1 MEVFTFY
8 SQTVGTI
15 AAQEMQ
21 RIAPQAVFNHQESP
35 HGTYFQFR
43 WTDMAME
50 CSLMPRSFIKEHM
63 LQLAGDVRSADGG
76 RHEERTARLVDRLL
90 RTRLVMTV
98 QVEPARD
105 DEGRANI
112 TLAKLAVGLD
122 AVVLTAGVLFD
133 KRFKLLMAPDGSFD
147 PAAELSINE
156 LVSTSMEAE
165 ARKARSIARLQ
176 SEGVPFINALP
187 VIADEHQVNL
197 RTAQEVARRAL
208 ALAVIS
214 ARLDGRDTA
223 EIAGWVEKFHL
234 AEDLSEEEKTFLTS
248 PQGDEQMLMRLSWRS
263 EAALALLW
271 TLSKI
276 ETLERPDKYSRV
288 EPLYRLLEL
297 SSKQAW
303 LENLHLRPASKILDA
318 LDLHYRYHWAVV
330 DARLQLRLP
339 PAGLNPDVVQQR
351 HYALNWLT
359 GYMDQ
364 PWDAVTT
371 DT

>member
-1 MEVFTFY
+1 VDVFTFY
-8 SQTVGTI
+8 SQTVGSI
-15 AAQEMQ
+15 APQEMQ
-21 RIAPQAVFNHQESP
+21 KIAPQAAFSHTEGP
-35 HGTYFQFR
+35 EGTYFKFR
-43 WTDMAME
+43 WTDVAVE
-50 CSLMPRSFIKEHM
+50 CSLMPHSFIKEHI
-63 LQLAGDVRSADGG
+63 LQLAGDVSKADGG
-76 RHEERTARLVDRLL
+76 RHEERTARLVDWLL

-105 DEGRANI
+105 NDGRANQV
-112 TLAKLAVGLD
+112 LARLAVGLD

-147 PAAELSINE
+147 PAAELAPVE
-156 LVSTSMEAE
+156 VVSTSPEAE

-234 AEDLSEEEKTFLTS
+234 AEDLSEEEKTYLTS
-248 PQGDEQMLMRLSWRS
+248 PQVDEQLLMRLAWRA

-271 TLSKI
+271 ALGQI
-276 ETLERPDKYSRV
+276 VTLERPDKFSWV
-288 EPLYRLLEL
+288 EPLYSLLETP
-297 SSKQAW
+297 SKQAW
-303 LENLHLRPASKILDA
+303 LENVKLRPTGEILDA

-330 DARLQLRLP
+330 DALLQLRLP

-359 GYMDQ
+359 GTMAQ
-364 PWDAVTT
+364 PWDTVTT

>member
-15 AAQEMQ
+15 APEEMQ
-21 RIAPQAVFNHQESP
+21 SIAPKAVFNHQESP
-35 HGTYFQFR
+35 QGTYFQFR
-43 WTDMAME
+43 WADMAVE

-63 LQLAGDVRSADGG
+63 LQLAGDVRKADGG
-76 RHEERTARLVDRLL
+76 SHEERTARLVDRLL

-105 DEGRANI
+105 NEGRANI

-147 PAAELSINE
+147 PAAELVSAEVI
-156 LVSTSMEAE
+156 STSSEAE
-165 ARKARSIARLQ
+165 ARKARSIVRLQ
-176 SEGVPFINALP
+176 SEGVPFIDALP
-187 VIADEHQVNL
+187 VIVDEHNASLRDAQV
-197 RTAQEVARRAL
+197 VGRRVL
-208 ALAVIS
+208 ALAVLS
-214 ARLDGRDTA
+214 AKLDGKSTA
-223 EIAGWVEKFHL
+223 EIAGWIEKFYL

-248 PQGDEQMLMRLSWRS
+248 PQGDEQLLMRLSWRS
-263 EAALALLW
+263 EAGLALLW
-271 TLSKI
+271 VLGEVEI
-276 ETLERPDKYSRV
+276 LERPDKFSRV
-288 EPLYRLLEL
+288 EPLYRLLEMP
-297 SSKQAW
+297 SKQTW
-303 LENLHLRPASKILDA
+303 LESVHLRPASEILDA

-330 DARLQLRLP
+330 DARLQLHLP

>member
-15 AAQEMQ
+15 AAEEMQ

-35 HGTYFQFR
+35 QGTYFQFR
-43 WTDMAME
+43 WADMAVE

-63 LQLAGDVRSADGG
+63 LQLTGDVRKADDG
-76 RHEERTARLVDRLL
+76 RHEERTERLVDRLL

-105 DEGRANI
+105 NEGRANI

-147 PAAELSINE
+147 LAAELVSAEVI
-156 LVSTSMEAE
+156 STSSEAE
-165 ARKARSIARLQ
+165 ARKARSIVRLQ
-176 SEGVPFINALP
+176 SEGVPFIDALP
-187 VIADEHQVNL
+187 VIEDEHNASL
-197 RTAQEVARRAL
+197 RDAQIVGRRTL
-208 ALAVIS
+208 ALAVLS
-214 ARLDGRDTA
+214 AKLDGKSTA

-234 AEDLSEEEKTFLTS
+234 AEDLSEEEKIFLTS
-248 PQGDEQMLMRLSWRS
+248 PQGEEQLLMRLSWRS

-271 TLSKI
+271 ALGEV
-276 ETLERPDKYSRV
+276 ETLERPDKFSRV
-288 EPLYRLLEL
+288 EPLYHLLEL
-297 SSKQAW
+297 PSKHAW
-303 LENLHLRPASKILDA
+303 LERVHLRPATEILDA

-330 DARLQLRLP
+330 DARLQLHLP